1 MNITKIKNMLEENAS
16 KNVRFKFNGNRNQI
30 EEFDGRII
38 NTYKYIFVV
47 PSGATV
53 VVVIDVP
60 TPKVPPVKFAP
71 TYLVFA
77 I

>member
-38 NTYKYIFVV
+38 NTYKYLFVV
-47 PSGATV
+47 KPNDTGIKRS
-53 VVVIDVP
+53 
-60 TPKVPPVKFAP
+60 F
-71 TYLVFA
+71 TYTDILIGSLEIHFED
-77 I
+77 

>member
-1 MNITKIKNMLEENAS
+1 MNITKIKNMLEENSS

-38 NTYKYIFVV
+38 NTYKYLFVV
-47 PSGATV
+47 KPNDTGIKISC
-53 VVVIDVP
+53 
-60 TPKVPPVKFAP
+60 
-71 TYLVFA
+71 TYTDIL